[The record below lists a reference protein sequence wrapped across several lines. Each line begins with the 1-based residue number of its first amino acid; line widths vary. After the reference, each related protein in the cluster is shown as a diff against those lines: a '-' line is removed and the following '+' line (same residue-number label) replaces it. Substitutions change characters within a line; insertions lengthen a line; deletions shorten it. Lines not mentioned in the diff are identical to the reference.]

1 MSQQLRLEQTENLE
15 RVSTKIAR
23 YVCEFVAIR
32 LEYSQPFTADEL
44 RGFVERRNKTIAPAS
59 TDRILRE
66 QRQKGNINYRVLN
79 RRQSL
84 YEPLPVDAA

>member
-1 MSQQLRLEQTENLE
+1 MDEQSENLE

-32 LEYSQPFTADEL
+32 LEYRQPFTADEL
-44 RGFVERRNKTIAPAS
+44 RGFVERRNKAIAPAS
-59 TDRILRE
+59 TDRILRHE
-66 QRQKGNINYRVLN
+66 KQLGHLNYRVLN